1 MKLHR
6 LQLSHFRQY
15 IDLDLAFGDGITAII
30 GANGSGKSTL
40 LEAICW
46 SLYGSDALRSKVEEV
61 RPLFLSLLD
70 SGSPRAKGTN
80 PKAVLTF
87 SLGGVT
93 YEIERTAQGARLY
106 RLQSEREAIAD
117 GTTAVNSMVQ
127 RLLGGMTYRQF
138 LTSFFAQQ
146 GELEFLNF
154 DKARRREEVLRML
167 GLERVTR
174 SVKWMDEE
182 LAKGRS
188 ELRGKQSLSLSPEE
202 AKAQLERARED
213 LKGALT
219 DLQKAEEVL
228 ERAKAHWEHW
238 KPLAEQWVA
247 KKTAYDSLQTQVQ
260 LLQNNIQNREEERR
274 RLQQELSEAQAARK
288 RIEELRPQGE
298 RYKEVREQ
306 LRQLEELQRY
316 EQRRA
321 ELRVH
326 KENLVAQLA
335 EKEKQLEATEA
346 ELSSLQSQKEELDAQ
361 EQRVHEL
368 NEKAKQAEELR
379 RTLEQMD
386 SRKLAVQKQL
396 SALDAQVTS
405 LGEQKQQREQQIAS
419 TEGIL
424 AEVQRTSTLVHEAE
438 QRVRDLETEL
448 ARLERQRASAI
459 ASADAE
465 AKSVQQQMREIEKRR
480 QNVEA
485 LGPDGECPVCTR
497 RLGEE
502 YASVVKHFE
511 MELQEAERRLQAA
524 LSRKAEAE
532 RDTEAID
539 QCRANL
545 EEARA
550 DLQQYREQLARLQ
563 EQIRQRDDW
572 LQEVRSLREQI
583 EHLLQQRERLASS
596 YDASEHERIRQQ
608 VEALQPVAQQALA
621 EKQVWQER
629 RNRWQSEMAR
639 VQDAVKQ
646 LSSTLEQLKRAIRT
660 ADAEMQQLP
669 SGYDATLHEQLR
681 QEMTDLQPAWDEA
694 LRLHA
699 VAKRLDDLQVRHNE
713 LLKAIQTTGEQ
724 LEQTRQKLQDLAYHE
739 EEYQQVMSQFELCES
754 ALRDAQMQVRVLQER
769 VKQREEQ
776 VVTLEEQ
783 WQRLQEHLR
792 ELRELQR
799 AVLRDETVRNW
810 LRSFADLL
818 NSEVVPELQERA
830 GELLNLLTDGRYTQ
844 LQITEEFEF
853 TLYDE
858 ERPKPIISGGEE
870 DIVNLSLRLAM
881 AEMICERS
889 GQPLGLLVLDEVF
902 GSLDA
907 DRRENTLQLLRRL
920 RDRFEQIIIISH
932 IEEIQAGADR
942 CLQVEYHPSQHRSTV
957 REVNLLASVD
967 ILDEEPSLKSES
979 SETVSQAWGGLF
991 DT

>member
-6 LQLSHFRQY
+6 LQLTNFRQY
-15 IDLDLAFGDGITAII
+15 MELDLTFRDGITAII

-70 SGSPRAKGTN
+70 GGSQRGRGTT

-87 SLGGVT
+87 SLGGIT

-106 RLQSEREAIAD
+106 RLQSERVPLAD
-117 GTTAVNSMVQ
+117 GTTAVNGVVQ

-174 SVKWMDEE
+174 SVKWMDAE
-182 LAKGRS
+182 LAKGRA
-188 ELRGKQSLSLSPEE
+188 ELQGKQSLPVSPEE
-202 AKAQLERARED
+202 AKAQLERAREE
-213 LKGALT
+213 
-219 DLQKAEEVL
+219 LQTARAELREAEQTL
-228 ERAKAHWEHW
+228 ERVKADWEQW
-238 KPLAEQWVA
+238 KPIAEQWRA
-247 KKTAYDSLQTQVQ
+247 KKTAYDSLQTQVK
-260 LLQNNIQNREEERR
+260 LLEQTIQTRREELN
-274 RLQQELSEAQAARK
+274 RLQGELAEAQAARA

-298 RYKEVREQ
+298 RYKQIREQ
-306 LRQLEELQRY
+306 LRQLDDLQRY

-321 ELRVH
+321 ELRVQI
-326 KENLVAQLA
+326 ENLTAQIKEKETQLA
-335 EKEKQLEATEA
+335 EAEA
-346 ELSSLQSQKEELDAQ
+346 ELSRLQSQKEELDVQ
-361 EQRVHEL
+361 QQRVQEL
-368 NEKAKQAEELR
+368 EQKAKQAEDLQR
-379 RTLEQMD
+379 KLEQMD
-386 SRKLAVQKQL
+386 NRKLAVQKQL
-396 SALDAQVTS
+396 SALDAQIAS
-405 LGEQKQQREQQIAS
+405 LDRQLKQIEQQIAS
-419 TEGIL
+419 TEGIDTE
-424 AEVQRTSTLVHEAE
+424 AQRTGTLVLEADA
-438 QRVRDLETEL
+438 RVRELEAEL
-448 ARLERQRASAI
+448 ARLEKQRAGAI

-465 AKSVQQQMREIEKRR
+465 AKSVQQQMREIERR
-480 QNVEA
+480 RRNVEA

-502 YASVVKHFE
+502 YSSVVKHFD

-532 RDTEAID
+532 RDTEAIE
-539 QCRANL
+539 QCRTNL

-563 EQIRQRDDW
+563 EQIRQRDGW
-572 LQEVRSLREQI
+572 VREVQNLRKQI
-583 EHLLQQRERLASS
+583 EELSQQREQLAST
-596 YDASEHERIRQQ
+596 YDAGEHERISQQ
-608 VEALQPVAQQALA
+608 VELLQPAVRQAMA
-621 EKQVWQER
+621 ERQVWQDR
-629 RNRWQSEMAR
+629 LSRWQRESAQ
-639 VQDAVKQ
+639 VQDTVKQ
-646 LSSTLEQLKRAIRT
+646 IRAALEHLTKSLHA

-669 SGYDATLHEQLR
+669 SGYDAALHEQLR
-681 QEMTDLQPAWDEA
+681 KELADLQPAWDEA

-699 VAKRLDDLQVRHNE
+699 VAKRLDSLQARHSE
-713 LLKAIQTTGEQ
+713 LQTALQSAKEH
-724 LEQTRQKLQDLAYHE
+724 LEQTRRKLQDLAYDE
-739 EEYQQVMSQFELCES
+739 QEYQHVMSQFDQCES
-754 ALRDAQMQVRVLQER
+754 MLRDAETQVRVLQER
-769 VKQREEQ
+769 VQQREAQ
-776 VVTLEEQ
+776 VATLEEQ

-792 ELRELQR
+792 ELHELQR
-799 AVLRDETVRNW
+799 AIRRDETVRNW

-818 NSEVVPELQERA
+818 NGEVVPELQERA

-844 LQITEEFEF
+844 LKITEEFEF

-858 ERPKPIISGGEE
+858 DRPKPIISGGEE

-932 IEEIQAGADR
+932 IEDIQAGADR
-942 CLQVEYHPSQHRSTV
+942 CLRVEYNPNQHRSTV
-957 REVNLLASVD
+957 QEMGILQSVD
-967 ILDEEPSLKSES
+967 ILSEEPSLEVATSEA
-979 SETVSQAWGGLF
+979 VSQGLGGLF
-991 DT
+991 EA

>member
-70 SGSPRAKGTN
+70 SGSQRARGTN
-80 PKAVLTF
+80 PRAVLTF
-87 SLGGVT
+87 SLGGTT

-106 RLQSEREAIAD
+106 RLQSEREALAD

-188 ELRGKQSLSLSPEE
+188 ELRGKQSLPLSPEE
-202 AKAQLERARED
+202 AKAQLEQARKE
-213 LKGALT
+213 LETARG
-219 DLQKAEEVL
+219 DLQKAEKAL
-228 ERAKAHWEHW
+228 ETARASWEHW
-238 KPLAEQWVA
+238 KPVAEQWNA

-260 LLQNNIQNREEERR
+260 LLQNNIQTREEELN
-274 RLQQELSEAQAARK
+274 RLQQELSEAQEARK

-298 RYKEVREQ
+298 RYKQVREQ

-321 ELRVH
+321 ELRVQVESLTVQIEE
-326 KENLVAQLA
+326 KETQLA
-335 EKEKQLEATEA
+335 EAER

-361 EQRVHEL
+361 EQRVREL
-368 NEKAKQAEELR
+368 NERAKQVDELR
-379 RTLEQMD
+379 RALEQMD

-396 SALDAQVTS
+396 SALDAQIAS
-405 LGEQKQQREQQIAS
+405 LDKQKEQREQQIAS

-424 AEVQRTSTLVHEAE
+424 AEVQRTSTLVREAE

-511 MELQEAERRLQAA
+511 TELQEAERRLQAA

-532 RDTEAID
+532 RDTEAIE

-545 EEARA
+545 EEART

-563 EQIRQRDDW
+563 EQSRQREDW
-572 LQEVRSLREQI
+572 LQELQSLQKQRDA
-583 EHLLQQRERLASS
+583 LLQQRQQVASS
-596 YDASEHERIRQQ
+596 YDAQEHERIRQQ
-608 VEALQPVAQQALA
+608 VEELQPIAQQALA
-621 EKQVWQER
+621 ERQVWLER
-629 RNRWQSEMAR
+629 RSRWQSEMTR
-639 VQDAVKQ
+639 VQDTVKQ
-646 LSSTLEQLKRAIRT
+646 LRTMLEQLRKAMRT
-660 ADAEMQQLP
+660 ADSEIQQLP
-669 SGYDATLHEQLR
+669 SGYDAALHEQLR
-681 QEMTDLQPAWDEA
+681 QEMTNLQPAWDEA

-713 LLKAIQTTGEQ
+713 LLKAIQTTREQ
-724 LEQTRQKLQDLAYHE
+724 LEQTRQKLQELAYHE

-792 ELRELQR
+792 ELRELQH
-799 AVLRDETVRNW
+799 AVSRDETVRNW

-942 CLQVEYHPSQHRSTV
+942 CLQVEYHPDQHRSTV
-957 REVNLLASVD
+957 REVGLLASVD
-967 ILDEEPSLKSES
+967 VLDEEPFPQTRASES
-979 SETVSQAWGGLF
+979 ASQIWGGLF

>member
-6 LQLSHFRQY
+6 LQLTNFRQY
-15 IDLDLAFGDGITAII
+15 MELDLTFGDGITAII

-61 RPLFLSLLD
+61 RPLFLSLLEG
-70 SGSPRAKGTN
+70 GSQRTKSTN

-87 SLGGVT
+87 SLGGST

-106 RLQSEREAIAD
+106 RLQSEREPLAD

-154 DKARRREEVLRML
+154 DRARRREEVLRML

-174 SVKWMDEE
+174 SVKWMDAE
-182 LAKGRS
+182 LAKGRA
-188 ELRGKQSLSLSPEE
+188 ELQGKQSLPVSPEE
-202 AKAQLERARED
+202 AKARLERAREE
-213 LKGALT
+213 
-219 DLQKAEEVL
+219 LQTAHAEWREAERTL
-228 ERAKAHWEHW
+228 EKAKADWERG
-238 KPLAEQWVA
+238 KPIAEQWQA
-247 KKTAYDSLQTQVQ
+247 KKTAYDSLQTQVK
-260 LLQNNIQNREEERR
+260 LLEQTIQTRQEELS
-274 RLQQELSEAQAARK
+274 RLQGELSEAQTARA
-288 RIEELRPQGE
+288 RLEELRPQGE
-298 RYKEVREQ
+298 RYRQVREQ
-306 LRQLEELQRY
+306 LRQLDDLQRY

-326 KENLVAQLA
+326 IENLTVQIKEKETQLA
-335 EKEKQLEATEA
+335 QAEA
-346 ELSSLQSQKEELDAQ
+346 ELSRVQSQREELNVQ
-361 EQRVHEL
+361 GQRVQEL
-368 NEKAKQAEELR
+368 EQKAKQAEDLQR
-379 RTLEQMD
+379 QLEQMD
-386 SRKLAVQKQL
+386 SLKLAVQKQL
-396 SALDAQVTS
+396 SALDAQIAS
-405 LGEQKQQREQQIAS
+405 LHRQLKQIEQQIAS
-419 TEGIL
+419 TEGIDT
-424 AEVQRTSTLVHEAE
+424 EVQRTGTLVHEAE
-438 QRVRDLETEL
+438 ARVRELEAEL
-448 ARLERQRASAI
+448 ARLEKQRASAI

-465 AKSVQQQMREIEKRR
+465 ARSVQQQMRELERRR

-502 YASVVKHFE
+502 YASVVKHFD
-511 MELQEAERRLQAA
+511 MELQEAEKRLQEA

-532 RDTEAID
+532 RDTEAIE

-545 EEARA
+545 EEART

-563 EQIRQRDDW
+563 EQIRQRDGW
-572 LQEVRSLREQI
+572 LQEVQSLRQQMDE
-583 EHLLQQRERLASS
+583 LSQQREQVAST
-596 YDASEHERIRQQ
+596 YNAQQHEQIRRQ
-608 VEALQPVAQQALA
+608 VELLQPILHQATA
-621 EKQVWQER
+621 ERQVWLDR
-629 RNRWQSEMAR
+629 LSRWQRESAQ
-639 VQDAVKQ
+639 VQDTVKQ
-646 LSSTLEQLKRAIRT
+646 LRT
-660 ADAEMQQLP
+660 ALEHLTKSMRTAEAEMQQLP
-669 SGYDATLHEQLR
+669 SGYDAALHEQLR
-681 QEMTDLQPAWDEA
+681 KELADLQPAWDEA
-694 LRLHA
+694 LRLYA
-699 VAKRLDDLQVRHNE
+699 VAKRLDSLQTRHSE
-713 LLKAIQTTGEQ
+713 LQSALQSASEH
-724 LEQTRQKLQDLAYHE
+724 LEQTRQRLRELAYDE
-739 EEYQQVMSQFELCES
+739 QEYQHVMSQFDQCES
-754 ALRDAQMQVRVLQER
+754 VLRDAETQVRVLRER
-769 VKQREEQ
+769 VQQREGQ
-776 VVTLEEQ
+776 VATLEEQ

-792 ELRELQR
+792 ELHELQR
-799 AVLRDETVRNW
+799 AVRRDETVRNW

-818 NSEVVPELQERA
+818 NGEVVPELQERA

-844 LQITEEFEF
+844 LKMTEEFEF

-858 ERPKPIISGGEE
+858 DRPKPIISGGEE

-942 CLQVEYHPSQHRSTV
+942 VLHVDYNPSSHRSTV
-957 REVNLLASVD
+957 REMDLLQTVD
-967 ILDEEPSLKSES
+967 ILSEEPSLIMATSEA
-979 SETVSQAWGGLF
+979 VSQGWGGLF
-991 DT
+991 DA

>member
-6 LQLSHFRQY
+6 LQLTHFRQY
-15 IDLDLAFGDGITAII
+15 MDLDLVFGDGITAII

-70 SGSPRAKGTN
+70 GGSQRARGTN

-87 SLGGVT
+87 SLGDVT

-182 LAKGRS
+182 LAKERS
-188 ELRGKQSLSLSPEE
+188 ELRGKQSLPLSPEE
-202 AKAQLERARED
+202 ARTQLERAREE

-228 ERAKAHWEHW
+228 ERAKANWEHW
-238 KPLAEQWVA
+238 KPLAEQWGA

-260 LLQNNIQNREEERR
+260 LLQHNIQTREEEQS

-326 KENLVAQLA
+326 RESLEAQVA
-335 EKEKQLEATEA
+335 EKEKQLAEAKEQW
-346 ELSSLQSQKEELDAQ
+346 SSLQSQKEELDAQ
-361 EQRVHEL
+361 EQRVREL

-396 SALDAQVTS
+396 SALDAQIAS
-405 LGEQKQQREQQIAS
+405 LSEQKQQRERQIAS
-419 TEGIL
+419 TEGIVGE
-424 AEVQRTSTLVHEAE
+424 AQRTSTLVREAE
-438 QRVRDLETEL
+438 ERVRNLEAEL

-465 AKSVQQQMREIEKRR
+465 AKSVQQQMQEIEKRR

-502 YASVVKHFE
+502 FSSVVKHFE

-545 EEARA
+545 QEARA

-563 EQIRQRDDW
+563 EQMRQRDGW
-572 LQEVRSLREQI
+572 LQEIQSLQKQMSDLLRQREQV
-583 EHLLQQRERLASS
+583 ASS
-596 YDASEHERIRQQ
+596 YDAQEHERIRQQ
-608 VEALQPVAQQALA
+608 VEALQPIAQQALA
-621 EKQVWQER
+621 ERQVWQER
-629 RNRWQSEMAR
+629 RSRWLSEMAR

-646 LSSTLEQLKRAIRT
+646 LSDTLEQWKEAIRT

-669 SGYDATLHEQLR
+669 SGYDNALHERLR
-681 QEMTDLQPAWDEA
+681 KELADLQPAWDEA

-713 LLKAIQTTGEQ
+713 LLKAIQTTREQ
-724 LEQTRQKLQDLAYHE
+724 LEQTRQKLQELAYRE
-739 EEYQQVMSQFELCES
+739 EEYQQVMDQFVRCES
-754 ALRDAQMQVRVLQER
+754 DLRDAETQVRVLQER

-776 VVTLEEQ
+776 VVHLEQQ

-810 LRSFADLL
+810 LRSFADQL
-818 NSEVVPELQERA
+818 NGEVVPELQERA

-844 LQITEEFEF
+844 LQITDEFEF

-942 CLQVEYHPSQHRSTV
+942 CLQVEYHPNQHRSTV

-967 ILDEEPSLKSES
+967 ILDEEPSLEAEPSAS
-979 SETVSQAWGGLF
+979 VSQTWGGLF
-991 DT
+991 DN